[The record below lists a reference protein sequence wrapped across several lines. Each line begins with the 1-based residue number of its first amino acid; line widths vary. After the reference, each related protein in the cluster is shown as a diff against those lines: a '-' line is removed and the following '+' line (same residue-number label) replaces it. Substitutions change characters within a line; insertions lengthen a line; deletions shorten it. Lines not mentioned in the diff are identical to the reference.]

1 MSKQADEVYNILKE
15 LFPYNIILKEHY
27 LYYKGTRLFFDYFI
41 KDLGIFIEV
50 QGRQHE
56 KFVKHFHGDKKGYLN
71 HKNRD
76 NLKLQYIE
84 EHERYCLA
92 RIFYNEKIDKKF
104 VLKRIHEALE
114 AERGFV

>member
-1 MSKQADEVYNILKE
+1 MSKQADKVYNILKE
-15 LFPYNIILKEHY
+15 LFPHNIILKEHY

-50 QGRQHE
+50 QGRQHTE
-56 KFVKHFHGDKKGYLN
+56 FVKHFHGNKKGYLN

-76 NLKLQYIE
+76 NLKIQYVE

-92 RIFYNEKIDKKF
+92 RIFYNEKVSKKA
-104 VLKRIHEALE
+104 VLKKIKAALE
-114 AERGFV
+114 SKRGFV